1 MQFQVRVLVAV
12 EEGDFQHRGLGGV
25 GKQVAAGAR
34 HARGVHN
41 VAEQAVDDV
50 GLLQLVRGVGVVLR
64 IVDAAGRAAQANGH
78 QQHSGAQVEVVVTR
92 HVLLRCHRHAIQIQ
106 GGHGDGCAGGDVAV
120 VGVEQCLAVA
130 HGGACAAVE
139 GQQGVHIGFHGAGS
153 CAAQHVGQA
162 HERTQVIVDDG
173 RAAQVDDVAF
183 GACRDA
189 GLFAVRD
196 GLVHELAQ
204 LVDGIEATEA
214 AGAVAVVSAEVAH
227 TAGCAK
233 AVPGQGGG
241 GVGGLQRLVH
251 GVFEEHREV
260 AGALGEGGGHHFH
273 GGHAGHADPSALQRC
288 AGGIEQ
294 AVATVR
300 VGRQRGAGS
309 GVLRHA
315 STGQDGGHHG
325 VFALVAFVRNRL
337 DLREGVLRVGRLGTL
352 AHLGQQAGL
361 NGFDG
366 QARVCQHFG
375 LQRGD
380 FGARGEGLEHG
391 DHLGVVVLGA
401 RECNGCSGLSRRLL
415 FFGHGMLL
423 WFCSG
428 CCGL

>member
-1 MQFQVRVLVAV
+1 M
-12 EEGDFQHRGLGGV
+12 
-25 GKQVAAGAR
+25 
-34 HARGVHN
+34 
-41 VAEQAVDDV
+41 
-50 GLLQLVRGVGVVLR
+50 
-64 IVDAAGRAAQANGH
+64 
-78 QQHSGAQVEVVVTR
+78 
-92 HVLLRCHRHAIQIQ
+92 
-106 GGHGDGCAGGDVAV
+106 
-120 VGVEQCLAVA
+120 
-130 HGGACAAVE
+130 
-139 GQQGVHIGFHGAGS
+139 
-153 CAAQHVGQA
+153 
-162 HERTQVIVDDG
+162 
-173 RAAQVDDVAF
+173 
-183 GACRDA
+183 
-189 GLFAVRD
+189 
-196 GLVHELAQ
+196 
-204 LVDGIEATEA
+204 
-214 AGAVAVVSAEVAH
+214 SAEVAH

-251 GVFEEHREV
+251 GVFQQHGEV

-391 DHLGVVVLGA
+391 DHLGVVILGA
-401 RECNGCSGLSRRLL
+401 RKCSGLSRRLL